1 MKCLYILP
9 LALWNAFIFYHLL
22 YEMPLYFNTSL
33 QAYLS
38 LMKGGLY
45 FEQENWKAAMEY
57 YTKAKWVVYHIK
69 QMVQEIQ
76 SNMKWILLV
85 SINFITWS
93 PLCCRTIY
101 EKLGSAFTEDIQ
113 QLYLQQVE
121 EITPNIR
128 YCAYNIGDQSAIDE
142 LRQLRR
148 KGGEDQLTS
157 HLDVILSIWF
167 YCRLTLSGSIA
178 LGTLALFNH
187 MPKNA
192 KYQEY

>member
-1 MKCLYILP
+1 
-9 LALWNAFIFYHLL
+9 
-22 YEMPLYFNTSL
+22 
-33 QAYLS
+33 
-38 LMKGGLY
+38 MKGGLY

-57 YTKAKWVVYHIK
+57 YTKAKWVVHHIK

-85 SINFITWS
+85 SVNLITWS
-93 PLCCRTIY
+93 LLCCRTIY

-157 HLDVILSIWF
+157 HLDVILIIWF
-167 YCRLTLSGSIA
+167 FCRLTLSGSIV
-178 LGTLALFNH
+178 LGTLTFFNH